1 MMEIILVRHGKP
13 VGATNPK
20 LSASGFADW
29 VLNYD
34 ASEVDIDSLP
44 PENLKQ
50 AIRSHFIVSSHLAR
64 AIDSAK
70 VCLNLAPHLI
80 DNALREMEIPS
91 YRLPFKL
98 KAYTWLVL
106 NRLLW
111 FMGIKGD
118 VESFK
123 AAKIRAND
131 AAKMLIALATEH
143 HQVAVFGHGLMNK
156 SIAKELE
163 RLGWTLSS
171 QGHSYWSSFK
181 LQRTN

>member
-1 MMEIILVRHGKP
+1 MMEIVLIRHGKP

-34 ASEVDIDSLP
+34 ASEVDVDSLP

-50 AIRSHFIVSSHLAR
+50 AIRNHFIVSSNLER

-70 VCLNLAPHLI
+70 ICLNLAPHLI
-80 DNALREMEIPS
+80 DNVLREMEIPS
-91 YRLPFKL
+91 YPLPFKL

-111 FMGIKGD
+111 FIGIKGD

-123 AAKIRAND
+123 EAKIRANN
-131 AAKMLIALATEH
+131 AAHTLIALAAEH
-143 HQVAVFGHGLMNK
+143 HKVAVFGHGLMNK
-156 SIAKELE
+156 YVAKELE
-163 RLGWTLSS
+163 RLGWKLSS
-171 QGHSYWSSFK
+171 QGNSYWSSLK
-181 LQRTN
+181 LQRVS